1 MSVGEFW
8 PEKGV
13 LTSEW
18 VLNYRQNTPV
28 SNAGDSVSIDHGEPY
43 WTADVSVEVRKR
55 SALVKEWS
63 AFFARRQGSRNSF
76 TMNRTFQSFP
86 ADGTPI
92 PATPPILTLA
102 RRSDGRLASGGG
114 THGDY
119 RPSLGDMLG
128 YFTAANGFYI
138 GEVEEVVT
146 SNGNQFQ
153 VTVTPP
159 PFPFHPTEGN
169 FRFVKAVGEFRLD
182 GPPRVTETHARRRW
196 RFSATQVIRG

>member
-18 VLNYRQNTPV
+18 VLNYRQNAPV

-43 WTADVSVEVRKR
+43 WTANVSVEVRKR
-55 SALVKEWS
+55 SFLAREWS

-86 ADGTPI
+86 ADRTPI
-92 PATPPILTLA
+92 PATPLNVTLA
-102 RRSDGRLASGGG
+102 RRSDGRLSSDDQS
-114 THGDY
+114 HGDY
-119 RPSLGDMLG
+119 RASVGDMVG
-128 YFTAANGFYI
+128 YFTEAGGFYI
-138 GEVEEVVT
+138 GEIMNVDVSNAGALRTNVV
-146 SNGNQFQ
+146 
-153 VTVTPP
+153 PP
-159 PFPFHPTEGN
+159 PFPPHPTEAN

-182 GPPRVTETHARRRW
+182 GPPRATETHTRRRW
-196 RFSATQVIRG
+196 RFTAEQVIRG

>member
-13 LTSEW
+13 QSCEW
-18 VLNYRQNTPV
+18 VLNYRQNLPM
-28 SNAGDSVSIDHGEPY
+28 SNAGNSVSIDHGEPY
-43 WTADVSVEVRKR
+43 WTAEVSVEVRKR

-86 ADGTPI
+86 ADGTPT
-92 PATPPILTLA
+92 PVTPPVLSVA
-102 RRSDGRLASGGG
+102 RRSDARLTIDDGSQGNWRA
-114 THGDY
+114 T
-119 RPSLGDMLG
+119 LGDVVG
-128 YFTAANGFYI
+128 YFTEANGFYI
-138 GEVEEVVT
+138 GEIFNIDANNSGAIRVNVV
-146 SNGNQFQ
+146 
-153 VTVTPP
+153 PP
-159 PFPFHPTEGN
+159 PFPPHPTEAN

-196 RFSATQVIRG
+196 RFTAEQVIRG